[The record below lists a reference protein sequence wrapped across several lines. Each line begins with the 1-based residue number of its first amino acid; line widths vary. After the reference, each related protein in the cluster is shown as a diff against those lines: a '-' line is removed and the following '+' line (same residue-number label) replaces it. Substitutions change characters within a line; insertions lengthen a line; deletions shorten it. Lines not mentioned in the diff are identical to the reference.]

1 MTIATSADQRVVS
14 DSIAAWAQA
23 REVRSAVRDDLDR
36 SGESWR
42 GLWTQIADLGLF
54 AAGVPEGAGG
64 ADGTAED
71 VAVMFSAC
79 GAELVPG
86 PLAPTMAAAYVL
98 ATEGQ
103 ALADEVMA
111 GIRPVVV
118 PATAVAESAGF
129 DVRSGAVDLGLVP
142 AFVADAL
149 IAVPLGFDG
158 GPVGWRVVDAAS
170 VSVTA
175 EAVDGPL
182 DGTAIPARVSISG
195 LSESTTVP
203 LRDGELFVALLH
215 AGVVA
220 YQAGVAAHVLDVAV
234 DYAKVRTQFGAPI
247 GSFQAI
253 KQICADMLCRS
264 EQLGAAAWDLARAL
278 DDLRAEESGAGRAQV
293 ELSRLAGAVLTADLA
308 PENAKDA
315 IQVLGGIG
323 FTFEHDA
330 HLYLRSALAARM
342 QLAAGE
348 PQRAALAELGRSG
361 GRREFSLDLLEAE
374 SRRPEIAAT
383 ADAIAAAAPE
393 QQRAELARTGFLAPH
408 WPEPYG
414 LAADPAVQLLIDAE
428 LDRVGVVRPDLVIA
442 GWALP
447 TILEHG
453 TDLQREKF
461 VAPTLAGD
469 IRWCQLFSEPE
480 AGSDLASL
488 RTRAVRTDGGWLLT
502 GQKIWTSE
510 AHMSQWAVCLAR
522 TNPDVPKH
530 KGITYFLVDM
540 AAAGIDIRPLRE
552 LTGRAMFNEVF
563 LDNVF
568 VPDEMVVG
576 DVDNGWRLARTTL
589 ANERVAMGGSGLG
602 KEVDALLHQLD
613 AAAAELSQAQTLQLG
628 RIIADAHIGRV
639 LDARSVAQRLSGTDP
654 GATSS
659 VRKLIGVV
667 HRQSV
672 PEFATDLLGCDGL
685 GASSATGL
693 LLLNRCLSI
702 AGGTTQILKNA
713 AAERIL
719 GLPRG

>member
-1 MTIATSADQRVVS
+1 MTIATTADQKVAS
-14 DSIAAWAQA
+14 DTIAAWAGA
-23 REVRSAVRDDLDR
+23 RDVRALVRGDLDS
-36 SGESWR
+36 SGDSWR
-42 GLWTQIADLGLF
+42 SLWTQIADLGLF
-54 AAGVPEGAGG
+54 AAGIPEVAGG
-64 ADGTAED
+64 ADGSQED
-71 VAVMFSAC
+71 VAVMFAAA

-86 PLAPTMAAAYVL
+86 PLASSMAVAYVL
-98 ATEGQ
+98 AAQGE
-103 ALADEVMA
+103 ALAESVMA
-111 GIRPVVV
+111 GERPAVI
-118 PATAVAESAGF
+118 PATAVAATDGFVVDAGT
-129 DVRSGAVDLGLVP
+129 VDLGLVP
-142 AFVADAL
+142 AFVADAVL
-149 IAVPLGFDG
+149 AAPLSFAGE
-158 GPVGWRVVDAAS
+158 AAAWYVIDTES
-170 VSVTA
+170 VQVNA
-175 EAVDGPL
+175 APVDGPL
-182 DGTAIPARVSISG
+182 DGTAIPVRVALTG
-195 LSESTTVP
+195 LAQENLV
-203 LRDGELFVALLH
+203 RVVDGELLVALLH
-215 AGVVA
+215 AGIVA
-220 YQAGVAAHVLDVAV
+220 YQAGVASRTLNVAV

-247 GSFQAI
+247 GSFQAV
-253 KQICADMLCRS
+253 KQICADMLTRS
-264 EQLGAAAWDLARAL
+264 EQLAAAAWDMAKAL
-278 DDLRAEESGAGRAQV
+278 DELLVEDSASARAQV
-293 ELSRLAGAVLTADLA
+293 ELSRLAAGALTAALS

-330 HLYLRSALAARM
+330 HLYLRAALAARM

-348 PQRAALAELGRSG
+348 PQRLALAELGRAG
-361 GRREFSLDLLEAE
+361 NRREFSIDLVEAE
-374 SRRPEIAAT
+374 AQRPQLAAI

-393 QQRAELARTGFLAPH
+393 DRRAELARTGFLAPH
-408 WPEPYG
+408 WPTPYG
-414 LAADPAVQLLIDAE
+414 LSADPAVQLIIDSE

-453 TDLQREKF
+453 TDAQREKF

-530 KGITYFLVDM
+530 KGISYFLVDM
-540 AAAGIDIRPLRE
+540 SAPGIDIRPLRE

-568 VPDEMVVG
+568 VPDEMLVG
-576 DVDNGWRLARTTL
+576 ELDNGWRLARTTL

-602 KEVDALLHQLD
+602 KEVDSLLRQLD
-613 AAAAELSQAQTLQLG
+613 DSDVVLTEAQSLELG

-667 HRQSV
+667 HRQAV
-672 PEFATDLLGCDGL
+672 PDFATDLLGNEGL
-685 GASSATGL
+685 AASAATDF

>member
-1 MTIATSADQRVVS
+1 MTIAMSADQRVVV

-23 REVRSAVRDDLDR
+23 REVRSAVRADLDE
-36 SGESWR
+36 SGASWR
-42 GLWTQIADLGLF
+42 PLWGQIADLGLF
-54 AAGVPEGAGG
+54 AAGVPESAGG
-64 ADGTAED
+64 ADGTIED
-71 VAVMFSAC
+71 VAVMFAAC
-79 GAELVPG
+79 GAELVSG
-86 PLAPTMAAAYVL
+86 PLAASMAAAYVL
-98 ATEGQ
+98 ATAGNP
-103 ALADEVMA
+103 LAEDVMA
-111 GIRPVVV
+111 GERPVVV
-118 PATAVAESAGF
+118 PADATAGDASFAVSG
-129 DVRSGAVDLGLVP
+129 GAVELGLVP
-142 AFVADAL
+142 AYVPDAL
-149 IAVPLGFDG
+149 IAAPLSFDG
-158 GPVGWRVVDAAS
+158 EPAVWTVIDPAA
-170 VSVTA
+170 VTVA
-175 EAVDGPL
+175 TTAADGPL
-182 DGTAIPARVSISG
+182 DGTAIPVRVSLTG
-195 LSESTTVP
+195 VASEAATA
-203 LRDGELFVALLH
+203 LADGELFVALLH
-215 AGVVA
+215 AGLVA
-220 YQAGVAAHVLDVAV
+220 YQAGVARHTLEVAV
-234 DYAKVRTQFGAPI
+234 EYAKVRTQFGAPI
-247 GSFQAI
+247 GSFQAV

-264 EQLGAAAWDLARAL
+264 EQLGAAGWDLARAL
-278 DDLRAEESGAGRAQV
+278 DDALAEPGPERRSQV
-293 ELSRLAGAVLTADLA
+293 ELSRLASTVLTADLA
-308 PENAKDA
+308 PANAKDA

-323 FTFEHDA
+323 FTYEHDA
-330 HLYLRSALAARM
+330 HLDLRSALAARM
-342 QLAAGE
+342 LLGGGQSQRQQLAA
-348 PQRAALAELGRSG
+348 LGRAG
-361 GRREFSLDLLEAE
+361 GRREFSLDLVEAE
-374 SRRPEIAAT
+374 AQRPAIAAT

-393 QQRAELARTGFLAPH
+393 DRRAELARTGFLAPH
-408 WPEPYG
+408 WPAPYG
-414 LAADPAVQLLIDAE
+414 LSADPAVQLLIDAE

-469 IRWCQLFSEPE
+469 LRWCQLFSEPE

-510 AHMSQWAVCLAR
+510 AHTSQWAVCLAR

-576 DVDNGWRLARTTL
+576 EIDNGWRLARTTL

-602 KEVDALLHQLD
+602 KEVDSLLRQLD
-613 AAAAELSQAQTLQLG
+613 EADAGLSQAQTLELG
-628 RIIADAHIGRV
+628 GIIADAHIGRV

-667 HRQSV
+667 HRQAV
-672 PEFATDLLGCDGL
+672 PEFATDLLGTAGL
-685 GASSATGL
+685 AASAATGF